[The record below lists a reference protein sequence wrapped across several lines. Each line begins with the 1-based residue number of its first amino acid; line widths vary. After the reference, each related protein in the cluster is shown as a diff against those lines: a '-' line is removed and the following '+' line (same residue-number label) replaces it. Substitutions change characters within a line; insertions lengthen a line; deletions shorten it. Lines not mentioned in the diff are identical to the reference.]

1 MENKISIDQPPA
13 IVNILNGSMQV
24 FPFLAT
30 MLLGHHYGIFT
41 FGEYFKFF
49 FSALNIPVLILNVLA
64 VYLPNKLVYPK
75 LMAFDGTEGSVDSCN
90 TLANKYSSINI
101 GVTIGFVLLYPLAMG
116 FAAHSGNYPNFNFA
130 TFFMTYV
137 GCGLLGAVFLYIHW
151 LENYEAWLSFLPL
164 HQGNMGLSIVARYV
178 AVLTVL
184 MSGIFF
190 LVAGPAFAMKYHT
203 VPVNRFVTS
212 LMLPLMIGGVVFV
225 LLGMLT
231 MTSGIKKRLDRIT
244 YFAGNISQG
253 DYTGKNL
260 EIVSRDEFGVLT
272 GRLNRF
278 FNATR
283 DILKGFKGNIDDTNK
298 VAVELESNMTET
310 TATIQQILGNINTVK
325 SQMGGQAAG
334 INDAS
339 IAASEIVGNIQSL
352 NRSVE
357 EQTASVEQ
365 SSAAVREMVANIQSV
380 TNILEKNGVQVD
392 MLAKASDEGQ
402 KSVQNAVTMS
412 KKILEESAGVQEA
425 SSVIQNIADQTNLLA
440 MNAAIE
446 AAHAGESGK
455 GFAVVADEIRKLAE
469 QSNTQ
474 GRKIS
479 ESLSSLTEVI
489 KGVAQTTGQLQD
501 QFGKIYD
508 LTQTVQQQEGV
519 VMNAMKEQNEGS
531 TQILDA
537 MKNIDNST
545 VSVKQGA
552 TEMLAGGKKISTEM
566 ERISQTAETI
576 TNSMEEMSEGVTQIT
591 EAVANVTKS
600 SEENNEA
607 AKQLEEVIR
616 KFKL

>member
-13 IVNILNGSMQV
+13 VVNVLNGTMQV

-49 FSALNIPVLILNVLA
+49 FSVLNIPVLILNVLA

-75 LMAFDGTEGSVDSCN
+75 LMAFDGTEDSADSCN

-101 GVTIGFVLLYPLAMG
+101 AVTISLILLYPLAMG

-137 GCGLLGAVFLYIHW
+137 GCGFLGAVFLYIHW

-190 LVAGPAFAMKYHT
+190 LVAGPAFAVKYHT

-212 LMLPLMIGGVVFV
+212 LMLPLMIGGVVLV

-278 FNATR
+278 HNTTH
-283 DILKGFKGNIDDTNK
+283 DILKGIKGNIDDTNK

-310 TATIQQILGNINTVK
+310 SATIKQIIGNIGTIRT
-325 SQMGGQAAG
+325 QMEGQSSG
-334 INDAS
+334 INDAT
-339 IAASEIVGNIQSL
+339 IAASEIMENIKTLNQS
-352 NRSVE
+352 VD

-380 TNILEKNGVQVD
+380 TNILEKNGAQVD
-392 MLAKASDEGQ
+392 QLAKAADEGQ
-402 KSVQNAVTMS
+402 KGVANAVNMS
-412 KKILEESAGVQEA
+412 RKILEESVGVQEA

-479 ESLSSLTEVI
+479 ESLSGLTEVI
-489 KGVAQTTGQLQD
+489 KGVADTTGQLQN
-501 QFGKIYD
+501 QFGKIYE

-545 VSVKQGA
+545 ISVKQGA
-552 TEMLAGGKKISTEM
+552 AEMLGGGKKITSEM
-566 ERISQTAETI
+566 EKISASGENI
-576 TNSMEEMSEGVTQIT
+576 MNSMEEISSGATQIT

-600 SEENNEA
+600 SAENNEA
-607 AKQLEEVIR
+607 AKQLDDVIR

>member
-1 MENKISIDQPPA
+1 MEHKISIEPPPA
-13 IVNILNGSMQV
+13 VVNVLNAIMQV
-24 FPFLAT
+24 VPFFAT
-30 MLLGHHYGIFT
+30 FFLCMSYGLYN
-41 FGEYFKFF
+41 FGEFFKMLFCVYTI
-49 FSALNIPVLILNVLA
+49 AVIVLNVLA

-75 LMAFDGTEGSVDSCN
+75 LMAYDGTEQSAEECGN
-90 TLANKYSSINI
+90 FANKYSSINI
-101 GVTIGFVLLYPLAMG
+101 AVTLALIFLYSVAMG
-116 FAAHSGNYPNFNFA
+116 MGARGKIP
-130 TFFMTYV
+130 TFQFWPYFMTHV
-137 GCGLLGAVFLYIHW
+137 GCGMLGAVFIYIRW
-151 LENYEAWLSFLPL
+151 LESYEAWLSFLPI
-164 HQGNMGLSIVARYV
+164 HSDTMGLSIVARYT
-178 AVLTVL
+178 AVLACLVA
-184 MSGIFF
+184 GIFF
-190 LVAGPAFAMKYHT
+190 LIAGPAFAAKYHP
-203 VPVNRFVTS
+203 VPVNQFVTR
-212 LMLPLMIGGVVFV
+212 LVLPLMMGGIVVI
-225 LLGMLT
+225 LLSIFS
-231 MTSGIKKRLDRIT
+231 MTGGIKKRLDRIT
-244 YFAGNISQG
+244 YFAGNIVQG
-253 DYTGKNL
+253 DYTGTSL
-260 EIVSRDEFGVLT
+260 TIESRDEFGVLAD
-272 GRLNRF
+272 RLNRF
-278 FNATR
+278 HDTTHK
-283 DILKGFKGNIDDTNK
+283 ILNGFKGNIDDSNK

-310 TATIQQILGNINTVK
+310 TATIRQILGNISTVK
-325 SQMGGQAAG
+325 TQMGGQAAG
-334 INDAS
+334 INDAT
-339 IAASEIVGNIQSL
+339 IAANEIVANIQTL

-392 MLAKASDEGQ
+392 LLAKASDEGQ
-402 KSVQNAVTMS
+402 KGVANAVNMS
-412 KKILEESAGVQEA
+412 KKILEESVGVQEA

-489 KGVAQTTGQLQD
+489 KGVSETTSQLQA
-501 QFGKIYD
+501 QFGKIYE

-552 TEMLAGGKKISTEM
+552 TEMLVGGKKISSEM
-566 ERISQTAETI
+566 EKISLTAETI

-600 SEENNEA
+600 SQENNEA

-616 KFKL
+616 RFKL